1 MMERYYDW
9 IGNHRE
15 DILRGNNWQRNQCI
29 ENEIRTLK
37 NNLNS
42 NTQHIMLLTLEEAQ
56 GVIDDLLG
64 SKSVSFSTNYAGNIK
79 DAADA
84 TKKLSKLFSY
94 QQAGKIVFTL
104 KGLGIK
110 ATQYAYQGKLY
121 VKITG
126 YPSLRRIL
134 NGTRYRINHPKVLE
148 VGIGSAGFRNGIM
161 SGAKFC
167 IWFSACWRLIEL
179 AFKSEYDVA
188 ALLGNVTMDV
198 AKVIV
203 SVFVSQS
210 VGSTLGLAV
219 PLLFSSAAVPV
230 WGEIVG
236 VVVLGF
242 IITWSLNEVDNKYEL
257 SDKLI
262 ACIREGLKER
272 QRIEE
277 RNIQRLGYRSSL
289 YGGNY

>member
-1 MMERYYDW
+1 MERYYDW
-9 IGNHRE
+9 IGNHHD
-15 DILRGNNWQRNQCI
+15 DILRGNNWQLNQRF

-37 NNLNS
+37 NNLN
-42 NTQHIMLLTLEEAQ
+42 NNVQHIMLLTLDEAQ
-56 GVIDDLLG
+56 GVIDDLLS
-64 SKSVSFSTNYAGNIK
+64 SKPVSFSTNYAGNIR
-79 DAADA
+79 DTVSA
-84 TKKLSKLFSY
+84 TKNLSKLFSY

-104 KGLGIK
+104 KGLGVK

-126 YPSLRRIL
+126 YPSLRSIL
-134 NGTRYRINHPKVLE
+134 NGTRYRFNHPKVLE

-161 SGAKFC
+161 SGARFC

-179 AFKSEYDVA
+179 IFKSDHDIA

-203 SVFVSQS
+203 SVFASRLA
-210 VGSTLGLAV
+210 GSAFRWGV
-219 PLLFSSAAVPV
+219 PLLISSAAVPV

-236 VVVLGF
+236 IVVLGF
-242 IITWSLNEVDNKYEL
+242 FIAWSLNEVDEKYEL

-272 QRIEE
+272 QKIAEWNSRH
-277 RNIQRLGYRSSL
+277 QGYGSSL
-289 YGGNY
+289 YYGSY

>member
-1 MMERYYDW
+1 MERYYDW

-15 DILRGNNWQRNQCI
+15 DILRGNNWQRNQRV
-29 ENEIRTLK
+29 ENEIRKLK

-42 NTQHIMLLTLEEAQ
+42 NTQHIMLLTPEEAQ
-56 GVIDDLLG
+56 GVIDDLL
-64 SKSVSFSTNYAGNIK
+64 SNKSVSFSTSYAGNIK
-79 DAADA
+79 DTADA

-94 QQAGKIVFTL
+94 QQAGKIVLTL

-148 VGIGSAGFRNGIM
+148 VGIGSAGFRDGIM
-161 SGAKFC
+161 SGARFC

-179 AFKSEYDVA
+179 VFKSEHDVA

-203 SVFVSQS
+203 SIFVSQS
-210 VGSTLGLAV
+210 VGSALELAV

-242 IITWSLNEVDNKYEL
+242 IIARSLNEVDKKYEL

-277 RNIQRLGYRSSL
+277 WNIQRLGYRSSL

>member
-1 MMERYYDW
+1 MEKYYDW
-9 IGNHRE
+9 VRNHRE
-15 DILRGNNWQRNQCI
+15 DILRGNNWQHNQRI
-29 ENEIRTLK
+29 ENEIRKLK

-56 GVIDDLLG
+56 GVIADLLG
-64 SKSVSFSTNYAGNIK
+64 SKTVSFSTNYAGNIK
-79 DAADA
+79 DTADA
-84 TKKLSKLFSY
+84 TKKLLKLFSY

-104 KGLGIK
+104 KGLGVK

-161 SGAKFC
+161 SGARFC
-167 IWFSACWRLIEL
+167 IWFSACWRLVEL
-179 AFKSEYDVA
+179 VFKSEHDVA

-203 SVFVSQS
+203 SVFVSRLS
-210 VGSTLGLAV
+210 GNIIRWGGAFFVT
-219 PLLFSSAAVPV
+219 SAAVPV
-230 WGEIVG
+230 WGETVG
-236 VVVLGF
+236 AVALGF
-242 IITWSLNEVDNKYEL
+242 FIAYALNEVDEKYEL

-262 ACIREGLKER
+262 ACIRDGMKEQQKIAEWNSR
-272 QRIEE
+272 HS
-277 RNIQRLGYRSSL
+277 GYRGSL
-289 YGGNY
+289 YGGIY

>member
-1 MMERYYDW
+1 MESYYDW

-15 DILRGNNWQRNQCI
+15 DILRGNNWQRNQRI

-64 SKSVSFSTNYAGNIK
+64 SKPVSFSTNYAGNIK
-79 DAADA
+79 DTADA
-84 TKKLSKLFSY
+84 TKKLLKLFSY
-94 QQAGKIVFTL
+94 QQAGKIVLTL

-161 SGAKFC
+161 SGARFC
-167 IWFSACWRLIEL
+167 IWFSACWRFIEL
-179 AFKSEYDVA
+179 VFKSEHDVA

-203 SVFVSQS
+203 SVFVSKLA
-210 VGSTLGLAV
+210 GSAFRFAV
-219 PLLFSSAAVPV
+219 PLFITSGAVPV
-230 WGEIVG
+230 WGEIVY

-242 IITWSLNEVDNKYEL
+242 IIAWSLNEVDKKYEL

-262 ACIREGLKER
+262 ACIREGMKE
-272 QRIEE
+272 QQKIEE
-277 RNIQRLGYRSSL
+277 WNSRHSRYRGSL
-289 YGGNY
+289 YGGIY

>member
-1 MMERYYDW
+1 MESYYDW

-15 DILRGNNWQRNQCI
+15 DILRGNNWHRNQRI

-64 SKSVSFSTNYAGNIK
+64 SKPVSFSTNYAGNIR
-79 DAADA
+79 DTVFA
-84 TKKLSKLFSY
+84 TKNLSKLFSY

-134 NGTRYRINHPKVLE
+134 NGTRYGINHTKVLE

>member
-1 MMERYYDW
+1 MERYYDW

-15 DILRGNNWQRNQCI
+15 DILRGNNWQRNQRV
-29 ENEIRTLK
+29 ENEIRKLK

-42 NTQHIMLLTLEEAQ
+42 NTQHIILLTPEEAQ
-56 GVIDDLLG
+56 GVIEDLLS

-79 DAADA
+79 DTADA

-148 VGIGSAGFRNGIM
+148 VGIGSAGFRDGIM
-161 SGAKFC
+161 SGARFC

-179 AFKSEYDVA
+179 LFKSEHDVA

-203 SVFVSQS
+203 SIFVSQS
-210 VGSTLGLAV
+210 VGSALELAV

-242 IITWSLNEVDNKYEL
+242 IIARSLNEVDKKYEL

-277 RNIQRLGYRSSL
+277 WNIQRLGYRSSL

>member
-1 MMERYYDW
+1 MERYYDW

-15 DILRGNNWQRNQCI
+15 DILRGHNWQRNQRV
-29 ENEIRTLK
+29 ENEIRKLK

-42 NTQHIMLLTLEEAQ
+42 NTQHIMLLTPEEAQ
-56 GVIDDLLG
+56 GVIEDLLS

-79 DAADA
+79 DTADA

-148 VGIGSAGFRNGIM
+148 VGIGSAGFRDGIM
-161 SGAKFC
+161 SGARFC

-179 AFKSEYDVA
+179 VFKSEHDVA

-203 SVFVSQS
+203 SIFVSQS
-210 VGSTLGLAV
+210 VGSALELAV

-242 IITWSLNEVDNKYEL
+242 IIARSLNEVDKKYEL

-277 RNIQRLGYRSSL
+277 WNIQRLGYRSSL

>member
-1 MMERYYDW
+1 MEKYYDW
-9 IGNHRE
+9 VRNHRE
-15 DILRGNNWQRNQCI
+15 DILRGNNWQHNQRI
-29 ENEIRTLK
+29 ENEIRKLK

-56 GVIDDLLG
+56 GVIADLLG
-64 SKSVSFSTNYAGNIK
+64 SKTVSFSTNYAGNIK
-79 DAADA
+79 DTADA
-84 TKKLSKLFSY
+84 TKKLLKLFSY

-104 KGLGIK
+104 KGLGVK

-161 SGAKFC
+161 SGARFC
-167 IWFSACWRLIEL
+167 IWFSACWRLVEL
-179 AFKSEYDVA
+179 VFKSEHDVA

-203 SVFVSQS
+203 SVFVSRLS
-210 VGSTLGLAV
+210 GNIIRWGGAFFVT
-219 PLLFSSAAVPV
+219 SAAVPV

-236 VVVLGF
+236 AVALGF
-242 IITWSLNEVDNKYEL
+242 FIAYALNEVDEKYEL

-262 ACIREGLKER
+262 ACIRDGMKEQQKIAEWNSR
-272 QRIEE
+272 HS
-277 RNIQRLGYRSSL
+277 GYSGSL
-289 YGGNY
+289 YGGIY

>member
-1 MMERYYDW
+1 MEKYYDW
-9 IGNHRE
+9 VRNHRE
-15 DILRGNNWQRNQCI
+15 DILRGNNWQHNQRI
-29 ENEIRTLK
+29 ENEIRKLK

-56 GVIDDLLG
+56 GVIADLLG
-64 SKSVSFSTNYAGNIK
+64 SKTVSFSTNYAGNIK
-79 DAADA
+79 DTADA
-84 TKKLSKLFSY
+84 TKKLLKLFSY

-104 KGLGIK
+104 KGLGVK

-161 SGAKFC
+161 SGARFC
-167 IWFSACWRLIEL
+167 IWFSACWRLVEL
-179 AFKSEYDVA
+179 VFKSEHDVA

-203 SVFVSQS
+203 SVFVSRLS
-210 VGSTLGLAV
+210 GNIIRWGGAFFVT
-219 PLLFSSAAVPV
+219 SAAVPV

-236 VVVLGF
+236 AVALGF
-242 IITWSLNEVDNKYEL
+242 FIAYALNEVDEKYEL

-262 ACIREGLKER
+262 ACIRDGMKEQQKIAEWNSR
-272 QRIEE
+272 HS
-277 RNIQRLGYRSSL
+277 GYRGSL
-289 YGGNY
+289 YGGIY

>member
-1 MMERYYDW
+1 MEKYYDW
-9 IGNHRE
+9 VRNHRE
-15 DILRGNNWQRNQCI
+15 DILRGNNWQHNQRI
-29 ENEIRTLK
+29 ENEIRKLK

-56 GVIDDLLG
+56 GVIADLLG
-64 SKSVSFSTNYAGNIK
+64 SKTVSFSTNYADNIK
-79 DAADA
+79 DTADA
-84 TKKLSKLFSY
+84 TKKLLKLFSY

-104 KGLGIK
+104 KGLGVK

-161 SGAKFC
+161 SGARFC
-167 IWFSACWRLIEL
+167 IWFSACWRLVEL
-179 AFKSEYDVA
+179 VFKSEHDVA

-203 SVFVSQS
+203 SVFVSRLS
-210 VGSTLGLAV
+210 GNIIR
-219 PLLFSSAAVPV
+219 
-230 WGEIVG
+230 WGG
-236 VVVLGF
+236 GF
-242 IITWSLNEVDNKYEL
+242 FCNE
-257 SDKLI
+257 
-262 ACIREGLKER
+262 CGC
-272 QRIEE
+272 
-277 RNIQRLGYRSSL
+277 SSL
-289 YGGNY
+289 GRNCWCCCVRFLHCLCPQ

>member
-1 MMERYYDW
+1 M
-9 IGNHRE
+9 
-15 DILRGNNWQRNQCI
+15 
-29 ENEIRTLK
+29 
-37 NNLNS
+37 
-42 NTQHIMLLTLEEAQ
+42 
-56 GVIDDLLG
+56 IDDLLG
-64 SKSVSFSTNYAGNIK
+64 SKPVSFSTNYAGNIK

-84 TKKLSKLFSY
+84 TRKLSKLFSY

-110 ATQYAYQGKLY
+110 ATQYTYQGKLY

-161 SGAKFC
+161 SGARFC
-167 IWFSACWRLIEL
+167 IWFSACWRFIEVV
-179 AFKSEYDVA
+179 FKSEHDVA

-203 SVFVSQS
+203 SIFVSRLS
-210 VGSTLGLAV
+210 GNVIRWGVS
-219 PLLFSSAAVPV
+219 LFVTSAAVPV
-230 WGEIVG
+230 WGEIIGAVA
-236 VVVLGF
+236 LGLF
-242 IITWSLNEVDNKYEL
+242 IAWSLNEVDKKYEL

-277 RNIQRLGYRSSL
+277 WNAQRLGYRNSL
-289 YGGNY
+289 YGGIY

>member
-1 MMERYYDW
+1 MERYYDW

-15 DILRGNNWQRNQCI
+15 DILRGNNWQLNQRV
-29 ENEIRTLK
+29 ENEIRRLK

-64 SKSVSFSTNYAGNIK
+64 SKPVSFSTNYAGNIK

-167 IWFSACWRLIEL
+167 IWFSACWRLIEVV
-179 AFKSEYDVA
+179 FKSEHDVA

>member
-15 DILRGNNWQRNQCI
+15 NILRGNNWQRNQCI

-179 AFKSEYDVA
+179 AFKSEHDVA

>member
-1 MMERYYDW
+1 MERYYDW
-9 IGNHRE
+9 IGNHHD
-15 DILRGNNWQRNQCI
+15 DILRGNNWQLNQRF

-37 NNLNS
+37 NNLN
-42 NTQHIMLLTLEEAQ
+42 NNVQHIMLLTLDEAH
-56 GVIDDLLG
+56 GVIDDLLS
-64 SKSVSFSTNYAGNIK
+64 SKPVSFSTNYAGNIR
-79 DAADA
+79 DTVSA
-84 TKKLSKLFSY
+84 TKNLSKLFSY

-104 KGLGIK
+104 KGLGVK

-134 NGTRYRINHPKVLE
+134 NGTRYRFNHPKVLE
-148 VGIGSAGFRNGIM
+148 VGISSAGFRNGIM
-161 SGAKFC
+161 SGTRFC

-179 AFKSEYDVA
+179 IFKSDHDIA

-198 AKVIV
+198 AKVTV
-203 SVFVSQS
+203 SVFASRLA
-210 VGSTLGLAV
+210 GSAFRWGV
-219 PLLFSSAAVPV
+219 PLLISSAAVPV

-236 VVVLGF
+236 IVVLGF
-242 IITWSLNEVDNKYEL
+242 FIAWSLNEVDEKYEL

-272 QRIEE
+272 QKIAEWNFRH
-277 RNIQRLGYRSSL
+277 QGYGSSL
-289 YGGNY
+289 YYGSY

>member
-1 MMERYYDW
+1 MERYYDW

-15 DILRGNNWQRNQCI
+15 DILRGNNWQRNQRV
-29 ENEIRTLK
+29 ENEIRKLK

-79 DAADA
+79 DTADA

-161 SGAKFC
+161 SGARFC

-179 AFKSEYDVA
+179 AFKSEHDVA

-203 SVFVSQS
+203 SIFVSRLS
-210 VGSTLGLAV
+210 GNVIRWGVS
-219 PLLFSSAAVPV
+219 LFVTSAAVPV

-236 VVVLGF
+236 AVALGF
-242 IITWSLNEVDNKYEL
+242 FIAYALNEVDEKYEL

-262 ACIREGLKER
+262 ACIRQGLKER

-277 RNIQRLGYRSSL
+277 WNAQRQGYRSSL
-289 YGGNY
+289 YGGIY

>member
-1 MMERYYDW
+1 MERYYDW

-15 DILRGNNWQRNQCI
+15 DILRGNNRQRNQRI

-84 TKKLSKLFSY
+84 TKKLSNLFSY

-161 SGAKFC
+161 SGARFC

-179 AFKSEYDVA
+179 AFKSEHDVA

>member
-1 MMERYYDW
+1 
-9 IGNHRE
+9 
-15 DILRGNNWQRNQCI
+15 
-29 ENEIRTLK
+29 
-37 NNLNS
+37 
-42 NTQHIMLLTLEEAQ
+42 
-56 GVIDDLLG
+56 
-64 SKSVSFSTNYAGNIK
+64 
-79 DAADA
+79 
-84 TKKLSKLFSY
+84 
-94 QQAGKIVFTL
+94 
-104 KGLGIK
+104 
-110 ATQYAYQGKLY
+110 AYQGKLY

-167 IWFSACWRLIEL
+167 IWFSACWRLIEVV
-179 AFKSEYDVA
+179 FKSEHDVA

>member
-1 MMERYYDW
+1 MERYYDW

-15 DILRGNNWQRNQCI
+15 NILRGNNWQRNQCI

-179 AFKSEYDVA
+179 AFKSEHDVA

-262 ACIREGLKER
+262 AYIREGLKER

>member
-1 MMERYYDW
+1 MEGYYDW
-9 IGNHRE
+9 IRNHRE
-15 DILRGNNWQRNQCI
+15 DILRGNNWQRNQRI
-29 ENEIRTLK
+29 EDEIRTLK

-64 SKSVSFSTNYAGNIK
+64 SKPVSFSTNYAGNIK

-84 TKKLSKLFSY
+84 TRKLSKLFSY

-110 ATQYAYQGKLY
+110 ATQYTYQGKLY
-121 VKITG
+121 VNITG

-134 NGTRYRINHPKVLE
+134 NGTRYRINHPKVL
-148 VGIGSAGFRNGIM
+148 GSAGFRNGIM
-161 SGAKFC
+161 SGARFC
-167 IWFSACWRLIEL
+167 IWFSACWRFIEVV
-179 AFKSEYDVA
+179 FKSEHDVA

-203 SVFVSQS
+203 SIFVSRLS
-210 VGSTLGLAV
+210 GNVIRWGVS
-219 PLLFSSAAVPV
+219 LFVTSAAVPV

-236 VVVLGF
+236 AVALGF
-242 IITWSLNEVDNKYEL
+242 FIAYALNEVDEKYEL

-277 RNIQRLGYRSSL
+277 WNAQRLGYRNSL
-289 YGGNY
+289 YGGIY

>member
-1 MMERYYDW
+1 MERYYDW

-15 DILRGNNWQRNQCI
+15 DILRGNNWQRNQRV
-29 ENEIRTLK
+29 ENEIRKLK

-42 NTQHIMLLTLEEAQ
+42 NTQHIMLLTPEEAQ
-56 GVIDDLLG
+56 GVIDDLL
-64 SKSVSFSTNYAGNIK
+64 SNKSVSFSTSYAGNIK
-79 DAADA
+79 DTADA

-148 VGIGSAGFRNGIM
+148 VGIGSAGFRDGIM
-161 SGAKFC
+161 SGARFC

-179 AFKSEYDVA
+179 VFKSEHDVA

-203 SVFVSQS
+203 SIFVSQS
-210 VGSTLGLAV
+210 VGSALELAV

-242 IITWSLNEVDNKYEL
+242 IIARSLNEVDKKYEL

-277 RNIQRLGYRSSL
+277 WNIQRLGYRSSL

>member
-1 MMERYYDW
+1 MERYYDW
-9 IGNHRE
+9 IENHRE
-15 DILRGNNWQRNQCI
+15 DILRGNNWQRNQYV
-29 ENEIRTLK
+29 ESEIRKLK

-56 GVIDDLLG
+56 GVNDDLLG
-64 SKSVSFSTNYAGNIK
+64 SKTVSFSTNYAGNIK
-79 DAADA
+79 DTVDA
-84 TKKLSKLFSY
+84 TKKLLKLFSY

-104 KGLGIK
+104 KGLGVK

-161 SGAKFC
+161 SGARFC
-167 IWFSACWRLIEL
+167 IWFSACWRFIEVV
-179 AFKSEYDVA
+179 FKSEHDVA

-203 SVFVSQS
+203 SVFVSRLS
-210 VGSTLGLAV
+210 GNVIRWGVSFFVT
-219 PLLFSSAAVPV
+219 SAAVPV

-236 VVVLGF
+236 AVALGF
-242 IITWSLNEVDNKYEL
+242 FIAYALNEVDEKYEL

-262 ACIREGLKER
+262 ACIREGMKEQQKISEWNSR
-272 QRIEE
+272 HS
-277 RNIQRLGYRSSL
+277 GYRGSL
-289 YGGNY
+289 YGGIY

>member
-1 MMERYYDW
+1 MEGYYDW
-9 IGNHRE
+9 IRNHRE
-15 DILRGNNWQRNQCI
+15 DILRGNNWQRNQRI
-29 ENEIRTLK
+29 ENEIRTLQ
-37 NNLNS
+37 NNLSGNA
-42 NTQHIMLLTLEEAQ
+42 QHIMLLTPDEAQ
-56 GVIDDLLG
+56 GVIEDLLG
-64 SKSVSFSTNYAGNIK
+64 SKPASFSTSYAGNIR
-79 DAADA
+79 DTADA

-110 ATQYAYQGKLY
+110 ATQYTYQGKLY

-161 SGAKFC
+161 SGARFC
-167 IWFSACWRLIEL
+167 IWFSACWRFIEVV
-179 AFKSEYDVA
+179 FKSEHDVA

-203 SVFVSQS
+203 SIFVSRLS
-210 VGSTLGLAV
+210 GNVIRWGVS
-219 PLLFSSAAVPV
+219 LFVTSAAVPV
-230 WGEIVG
+230 WGEIIGAVA
-236 VVVLGF
+236 LGLF
-242 IITWSLNEVDNKYEL
+242 IAWSLNEVDKKYEL

-277 RNIQRLGYRSSL
+277 WNAQRLGYRNSL
-289 YGGNY
+289 YGGIY

>member
-1 MMERYYDW
+1 MERYYDW

-15 DILRGNNWQRNQCI
+15 DILRGNNWQRNQRV
-29 ENEIRTLK
+29 ENEIRKLK

-42 NTQHIMLLTLEEAQ
+42 NTQHIMLLTPEEAQ
-56 GVIDDLLG
+56 GVIDDLL
-64 SKSVSFSTNYAGNIK
+64 SNKSVSFSTSYAGNIK
-79 DAADA
+79 DTADA

-94 QQAGKIVFTL
+94 QQAGKIVLTL

-148 VGIGSAGFRNGIM
+148 VGIGSAGFRDGIM
-161 SGAKFC
+161 SGARFC

-179 AFKSEYDVA
+179 VFKSEHDVA

-203 SVFVSQS
+203 SIFVSQS
-210 VGSTLGLAV
+210 VGSALELAV

-242 IITWSLNEVDNKYEL
+242 IIARSLNEVDKKYEL

-272 QRIEE
+272 
-277 RNIQRLGYRSSL
+277 
-289 YGGNY
+289 

>member
-1 MMERYYDW
+1 MERYYDW

-15 DILRGNNWQRNQCI
+15 DILRGNNWQRNQRV
-29 ENEIRTLK
+29 ENEIRKLK

-42 NTQHIMLLTLEEAQ
+42 NTQHIMLLTPEEAQ
-56 GVIDDLLG
+56 GVIDDLL
-64 SKSVSFSTNYAGNIK
+64 SNKSVSFSTSYAGNIK
-79 DAADA
+79 DTADA

-148 VGIGSAGFRNGIM
+148 VGIGSAGFRDGIM
-161 SGAKFC
+161 SGARFC

-179 AFKSEYDVA
+179 VFKSEHDVA
-188 ALLGNVTMDV
+188 VLLGNVTMDV

-203 SVFVSQS
+203 SIFVSQS
-210 VGSTLGLAV
+210 VGSALELAV

-242 IITWSLNEVDNKYEL
+242 IIARSLNEVDKKYEL

-277 RNIQRLGYRSSL
+277 WNIQRLGYRSSL

>member
-1 MMERYYDW
+1 MERYYDW
-9 IGNHRE
+9 IENHHD
-15 DILRGNNWQRNQCI
+15 DILRGNNWQLNQRFK
-29 ENEIRTLK
+29 NEIRTLK
-37 NNLNS
+37 NNLN
-42 NTQHIMLLTLEEAQ
+42 NNVQHIMLLTLDEAQ
-56 GVIDDLLG
+56 GVIDDLLS
-64 SKSVSFSTNYAGNIK
+64 SKPVSFSTNYAGNIR
-79 DAADA
+79 DTVSA
-84 TKKLSKLFSY
+84 TKNLSKLFSY

-104 KGLGIK
+104 KGLGVK

-134 NGTRYRINHPKVLE
+134 NGTRYRFNHPKVLE

-161 SGAKFC
+161 SGARFC

-179 AFKSEYDVA
+179 IFKSDHDIA

-203 SVFVSQS
+203 SVFASRLA
-210 VGSTLGLAV
+210 GSAFRWGV
-219 PLLFSSAAVPV
+219 PLLISSAAVPV

-236 VVVLGF
+236 IVVLGF
-242 IITWSLNEVDNKYEL
+242 FIAWSLNEVDEKYEL

-272 QRIEE
+272 QKIAEWNSRH
-277 RNIQRLGYRSSL
+277 QGYGSSL
-289 YGGNY
+289 YHGSY

>member
-1 MMERYYDW
+1 MERYYDW

-64 SKSVSFSTNYAGNIK
+64 SKSVSFLTNYAGNIK

-161 SGAKFC
+161 SGARFC
-167 IWFSACWRLIEL
+167 IWFSACWRFIEL
-179 AFKSEYDVA
+179 VFKSEHDVA